1 MNINCNLP
9 ESLPKCPLKSAILIA
24 VLASLVLSQSLG
36 QAKDILIDGF
46 ESGLSWE
53 ADNTNDAVVLT
64 VVQTNA
70 TEGTR
75 SLLVAFPNHGKDKVI
90 IHRSVNRDL
99 TSISS
104 LVSDALNPQTNDM
117 EVAIAL
123 QTGSKWEWF
132 ESRPAIVKPGL
143 NQNVRFDLT
152 GKNFKSDRTET
163 LETASQY
170 TDALSGV
177 ADLQRVSIL
186 IYTGTGEQVN
196 LYLDNVR
203 WEQSDSKTNQ
213 TIGSKSDNRYAMR
226 VPEKQ
231 NSATGEMLVNGNF
244 MDGINNWVLEQTEGA
259 TGRIASVPQGPDGK
273 NALRIQVQTIT
284 NKAWHLQLYQ
294 TGPRVEKGR
303 TYELT
308 FWAKSDRDS
317 NFKVVCAQNHAP
329 WEHHTQ
335 ELLPLSTEWKQLHF
349 TFVAPWSDDNLR
361 ICFTDLGAVVGQVY
375 WLAKCS
381 LMPVTPTKPDAAAPA
396 KAESTSYSWS
406 SDCSAES
413 TYVNSHHPTIP
424 GHYEYV
430 PDPDGK
436 GMVFRGHLS
445 EDFKVEDPQKVHLH
459 PEIYFNEFHPGNF
472 SISFEVRVDDLLPN
486 VLGPYTDKPW
496 LNVVTAFDRTKL
508 TGDANFNPSVMVNI
522 VGSPGAYFLQTYSMS
537 PAGEGTFFEKL
548 PSAPIFPTR
557 KWVLI
562 KVEVDVS
569 ALCVRTYQDGILVSE
584 GPYKT
589 RPGLA
594 GLHMG
599 LYTNRL
605 MQRATVYNRNVKI
618 SVQP

>member
-9 ESLPKCPLKSAILIA
+9 ESLPKCPLRFAILIA
-24 VLASLVLSQSLG
+24 ALAVLVLSQSLG

-46 ESGLSWE
+46 ESGLNWE
-53 ADNTNDAVVLT
+53 ADNTNDEAVLT
-64 VVQTNA
+64 VVQANA
-70 TEGTR
+70 TEGTH
-75 SLLVAFPNHGKDKVI
+75 SLLVAFPNKGRDKVI
-90 IHRSVNRDL
+90 VHRSVNRDL
-99 TSISS
+99 TFISS
-104 LVSDALNPQTNDM
+104 LVLDATNPQTNDM

-132 ESRPAIVKPGL
+132 ESRPVTLKPGL

-152 GKNFKSDRTET
+152 GKSFKSDRTET
-163 LETASQY
+163 LEAALQY
-170 TDALSGV
+170 TDALNGV
-177 ADLQRVSIL
+177 AELQRVSIL
-186 IYTGTGEQVN
+186 IYTGTGEQLN

-203 WEQSDSKTNQ
+203 WEQSDSSTNQ
-213 TIGSKSDNRYAMR
+213 NIGSKSDSRVAIE
-226 VPEKQ
+226 VPEKS
-231 NSATGEMLVNGNF
+231 NSATDEMLVNGSF
-244 MDGINNWVLEQTEGA
+244 TSGINNWVLEQTEGA
-259 TGRIASVPQGPDGK
+259 TGRIAIVPEGPDGK
-273 NALRIQVQTIT
+273 AAARLQVLTIT

-294 TGPRVEKGR
+294 TGPRVEKGK

-317 NFKVVCAQNHAP
+317 DLKVICTQNHEP

-335 ELLPLSTEWKQLHF
+335 ELLPLTPEWKQLHF
-349 TFVAPWSDDNLR
+349 TLVAPWSDDNVR
-361 ICFTDLGAVVGQVY
+361 ICFTDLGAIVGQVY

-381 LMPVTPTKPDAAAPA
+381 LMPVPQTKLDAAIPA
-396 KAESTSYSWS
+396 KPETTSFSWT
-406 SDCSAES
+406 SDCSAEN

-436 GMVFRGHLS
+436 GTVFRGRLT
-445 EDFKVEDPQKVHLH
+445 EDFMVDDPQKVHLH
-459 PEIYFNEFHPGNF
+459 PEIYFDEFHAGNF
-472 SISFEVRVDDLLPN
+472 AVSFEVRVDDLQPD

-496 LNVVTAFDRTKL
+496 LNVVTMFDRTKL
-508 TGDANFNPSVMVNI
+508 TGDADFKPSVMVNI

-548 PSAPIFPTR
+548 PSAPIFPTG

-562 KVEVDVS
+562 KVDVDVS
-569 ALCVRTYQDGILVSE
+569 ALRVRTYQDDILVSE

-599 LYTNRL
+599 LYSNRL
-605 MQRATVYNRNVKI
+605 MQRATVYNRKVKI
-618 SVQP
+618 TVWP